1 MTQTGSESA
10 ASPSKLADTA
20 SILRFHIVL
29 IGVVACVVFGYLLT
43 GTYVWEIAL
52 FAGVDWLLIN
62 LLNRITDLAE
72 DQANGIRGTERV
84 AKHRR
89 AFIVTWIALQVASFA
104 LSTTI
109 ALALTPWR
117 VAVQLIGAAY
127 SIPMVPTPSGLK
139 RFKDLY
145 FFKNFMSAVL
155 FCLTGVA
162 YPLVAT
168 GIDPILPGGYAS
180 VAALL
185 LFFIPFELTYEI
197 FYDLRDLEGDRL
209 ASVPTY
215 PVIHGP
221 ARSEQIIHALLALS
235 ALALTAAVA
244 AGLLGLREG
253 LMLLAPA
260 IQLAFIHPRIRRGPS
275 TRDCIL
281 ATHLGSA
288 LLVLFLIGTALWSAA
303 GLPANIYLRAF

>member
-1 MTQTGSESA
+1 MI
-10 ASPSKLADTA
+10 PSKLADTA

-52 FAGVDWLLIN
+52 LAGVDWLLIN
-62 LLNRITDLAE
+62 LLNRITDLTE
-72 DQANGIRGTERV
+72 DLANGIRGTERV
-84 AKHRR
+84 ASHRR
-89 AFIVTWIALQVASFA
+89 AFIAGWVAIQLGSFA
-104 LSTTI
+104 LSTTF
-109 ALALTPWR
+109 APALTLWR

-127 SIPMVPTPSGLK
+127 SIPLVPTPSGLK

-168 GIDPILPGGYAS
+168 GIAPLLPGGYAS

-185 LFFIPFELTYEI
+185 LFFVPFELTYEI

-209 ASVPTY
+209 ANVPTY
-215 PVIHGP
+215 PVVHGP

-235 ALALTAAVA
+235 AVALATALAL
-244 AGLLGLREG
+244 GLLGLREG

-260 IQLAFIHPRIRRGPS
+260 VQFAFIHPRIRRGPT

-288 LLVLFLIGTALWSAA
+288 LLVLFLIGTALWTAA
-303 GLPANIYLRAF
+303 DLPANIYLRAF

>member
-1 MTQTGSESA
+1 MPDHSQ
-10 ASPSKLADTA
+10 ASRLADTA

-52 FAGVDWLLIN
+52 LAGVDWLLIN
-62 LLNRITDLAE
+62 LLNRITDLTE
-72 DQANGIRGTERV
+72 DLANGIRGTERV

-89 AFIVTWIALQVASFA
+89 AFIAGWVAIQIASFA
-104 LSTTI
+104 VSVTL
-109 ALALTPWR
+109 APALTPWR
-117 VAVQLIGAAY
+117 VVVQLIGAAY
-127 SIPMVPTPSGLK
+127 SIPLVPTLSGLK

-145 FFKNFMSAVL
+145 FLKNFMSAVL

-168 GIDPILPGGYAS
+168 GIEPGLPGGYAS

-185 LFFIPFELTYEI
+185 LFFVPFELTYEI

-209 ASVPTY
+209 ARVPTY
-215 PVIHGP
+215 PVVHGP

-235 ALALTAAVA
+235 ALALTTALAL
-244 AGLLGLREG
+244 GLLGLREG

-260 IQLAFIHPRIRRGPS
+260 VQLAYIHPRIRRGPT
-275 TRDCIL
+275 TRDCIV
-281 ATHLGSA
+281 ATHLGST
-288 LLVLFLIGTALWSAA
+288 LLVLFLIGTALWTAA
-303 GLPANIYLRAF
+303 DLPANIYLRAF